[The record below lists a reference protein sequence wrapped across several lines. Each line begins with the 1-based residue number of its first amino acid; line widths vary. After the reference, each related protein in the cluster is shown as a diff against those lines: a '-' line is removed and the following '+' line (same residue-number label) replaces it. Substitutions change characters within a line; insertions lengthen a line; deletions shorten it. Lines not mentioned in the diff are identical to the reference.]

1 VAKWQ
6 TQLTQ
11 NQPGL
16 TPHVGSTPT
25 FGNLLK
31 TLSQSTDARL
41 ANIDRWMTVFDY
53 QPSFLS

>member
-1 VAKWQ
+1 MIVPLAEVAKWQ

-25 FGNLLK
+25 FGI
-31 TLSQSTDARL
+31 LSIETRQDVHVHASTVQQNMAMR
-41 ANIDRWMTVFDY
+41 
-53 QPSFLS
+53 